1 MFFRILKKDLK
12 RKKTMNIILL
22 LFVIL
27 SAMFVSASV
36 NNIFTVVNGLDYY
49 FDQAGLDGNYF
60 IITTARDGDTSIE
73 EALDKADCV
82 DEYRVEEQIY
92 IGAKDVLHDGKK
104 AFEYQNISMLISIDN
119 ASINFFDEN
128 NNVITKVN
136 EGEVYVSSGI
146 LKDSKLSVGDEIEIK
161 LYGISTKLKIAGIA
175 KDALLGSN
183 FMGNPRYIVSDKEY
197 MKFRPDE
204 EVLKKSLGKIY
215 YINTNDE
222 KALKE
227 ILSEKDGIMFEGTD
241 KVIKTAYVMN
251 MIVAAVLLI
260 ISIGLILVSFTVLK
274 FTIGFTIAEEFREI
288 GVMKAV
294 GIKNSAV
301 RRLYITKYLAI
312 AVIGA
317 IIGFCGSVPFGNMLI
332 KSVSENMVLGNE
344 SSKLIGLMSAV
355 VVVVLIVWFA
365 YSSTK
370 RIKKLSPVDAVRSG
384 QTGERYGK
392 KGFITLKKSKLSTTG
407 FLATND
413 VLSSKKQFGI
423 MTIVFTICFLMVM
436 ILANTANTLCSDKLV
451 YLFGTLK
458 SDVYLDDANRI
469 MELMDGESG
478 DEKIYETLNEIEDIL
493 AKNDMPGKCIVEL
506 QFKYQVSFNGNI
518 QKLTFQQNKL
528 TKASDYV
535 YNEGT
540 APQNEYEIALT
551 PQSAKLIGCEIGD
564 TVNIKINGVEHD
576 YLVTGLFTSF
586 NQLGEVG
593 RLHEDAKTDRS
604 EIVSAF
610 AFQIDFDDNPDSE
623 TVNKRIERLK
633 KIFDTKDVY
642 NAADY
647 TKNCTQV
654 SDTMRAVEY
663 LTLILTVII
672 SALIAI
678 LMERSFI
685 SREKSEIA
693 LMKAVGIKNKKII
706 TQHTLRFVIVMVLA
720 FIIASILVLPLTK
733 LCIDPIFG
741 IMGVAYSLEYEIKPL
756 EIFVICPFI
765 ILAATTL
772 SAFLTSL
779 YTNTIKASH
788 TADIE

>member
-12 RKKTMNIILL
+12 RKKTMNIVLL

-36 NNIFTVVNGLDYY
+36 NNIFTVVSGLDYY
-49 FDQAGLDGNYF
+49 FEQAGLDGNYF
-60 IITTARDGDTSIE
+60 VIASARDEDTSIE
-73 EALDKADCV
+73 DALEKADCV
-82 DEYRVEEQIY
+82 DEYSVEEQIF
-92 IGAKDVLHDGKK
+92 IGAKDITHDGKE
-104 AFEYQNISMLISIDN
+104 AFEFQNISLLLSVDRAAIKY
-119 ASINFFDEN
+119 FDED

-136 EGEVYVSSGI
+136 EGEIYVNSSI
-146 LKDSKLSVGDEIEIK
+146 LKESKLSVGDEIEIK
-161 LYGISTKLKIAGIA
+161 LYGADVKFKIAGIA
-175 KDALLGSN
+175 KDVLLGSE
-183 FMGNPRYIVSDKEY
+183 FMGNPRFVVNDNDY
-197 MKFRPDE
+197 MKFRTDDE
-204 EVLKKSLGKIY
+204 VIKKSLGKIY
-215 YINTNDE
+215 YIDTNDE

-227 ILSEKDGIMFEGTD
+227 ILSEKDGILFDGDMN
-241 KVIKTAYVMN
+241 VVKTSYVMN

-260 ISIGLILVSFTVLK
+260 ISIGLILVSFTVLR

-294 GIKNSAV
+294 GIKNTAV
-301 RRLYITKYLAI
+301 RRLYITKYFAI
-312 AVIGA
+312 ALIGA
-317 IIGFCGSVPFGNMLI
+317 IIGFCGSVPFGNMLL
-332 KSVSENMVLGNE
+332 KSVAENMVLGNE
-344 SSKLIGLMSAV
+344 NSKTIGLLSAV
-355 VVVVLIVWFA
+355 LVVVLIVWFA

-370 RIKKLSPVDAVRSG
+370 KIKKLSPVDAVRSG

-392 KGFITLKKSKLSTTG
+392 KGFITLRKSKLSTTG

-451 YLFGTLK
+451 FLFGTVK

-469 MELMDGESG
+469 MELMDGGSG
-478 DEKIYETLNEIEDIL
+478 DEKIYETLNEIEEIL
-493 AKNDMPGKCIVEL
+493 AENGMPGKCIVEI
-506 QFKYQVSFNGNI
+506 QFKYQVSFNGNT
-518 QKLTFQQNKL
+518 QKITFQQNKL

-535 YNEGT
+535 YNEGS

-564 TVNIKINGVEHD
+564 TVSIKINGVEHD
-576 YLVTGLFTSF
+576 YMVTGLFTSF
-586 NQLGEVG
+586 NQLGVVG

-610 AFQIDFDDNPDSE
+610 AFQVDFDDNPDEE
-623 TVNKRIERLK
+623 TVNKRINRMKE
-633 KIFDTKDVY
+633 IFDTKDVY

-647 TKNCTQV
+647 TKDCTQV

-663 LTLILTVII
+663 LALALTVII
-672 SALIAI
+672 AALIAI

-720 FIIASILVLPLTK
+720 FVIAALLAIPLTK

-741 IMGVAYSLEYEIKPL
+741 LMGVAYSLDYEIKPL
-756 EIFVICPFI
+756 EIFVICPLV